1 MRHSCH
7 HRDSFDE
14 KPSSQKM
21 QKKKQK
27 INDENEIKKN
37 REKNEQITLTKNKLG
52 GVLTINL
59 RRNT

>member
-1 MRHSCH
+1 
-7 HRDSFDE
+7 
-14 KPSSQKM
+14 M